1 MLKEL
6 VLKLI
11 SKRSVF
17 QIDLMRC
24 MYDSGAYFPVWCSSY
39 KKFCDFF
46 PDAVKL
52 DGKFLL
58 SGFGSTTG
66 KAKEVDV
73 YCIPELKI
81 SEELVFRNVPVAL
94 ELDREFG
101 CDLILSD
108 SMFDKMSCTVDRL
121 ESNSPVLRIKHKKD
135 VYHITPIIS
144 TVNSNYYTSIC
155 NFSQEPVDSVLEK
168 SNIFQ

>member
-6 VLKLI
+6 VLELI
-11 SKRSVF
+11 DRPIF
-17 QIDLMRC
+17 YAGDICCL
-24 MYDSGAYFPVWCSSY
+24 YDSGAYFSVWCSSL
-39 KKFCDFF
+39 KIFKDSF

-52 DGKFLL
+52 DGKFILR
-58 SGFGSTTG
+58 GFGST
-66 KAKEVDV
+66 KSKFREVEV

-81 SEELVFRNVPVAL
+81 SDELVFRNVPVAL
-94 ELDREFG
+94 DLDREFG
-101 CDLILSD
+101 FDLVLSD

-121 ESNSPVLRIKHKKD
+121 ESNSPVLRIQHKKD